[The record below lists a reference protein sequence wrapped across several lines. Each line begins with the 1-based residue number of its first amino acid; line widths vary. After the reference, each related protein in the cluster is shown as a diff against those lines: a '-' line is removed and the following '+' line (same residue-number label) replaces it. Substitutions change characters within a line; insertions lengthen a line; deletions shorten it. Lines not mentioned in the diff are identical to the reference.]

1 MNDQVVITGAGIVC
15 AIGLEASD
23 VWHRLL
29 DGKHGIHPVEDYDVS
44 GFANQM
50 AAQVHGL
57 NAESLDIHPRDSR
70 IMNRHSLMLMK
81 CAQDA
86 FQQAGF
92 HELQVPSDKIGFYA
106 GMGMVDYEIEDLLS
120 SVVKSLDAEGNLDY
134 ERFFSNGYH
143 EIFPLWPLS
152 MLNNISFCQ
161 AAIRLGICGENSVF
175 SPHADSGAQ
184 AIAEA
189 IAAVRSK
196 SSLAVLAGGVSEKIS
211 PLSLAREHLH
221 GKDGEWKPVL
231 GEGCGILSL
240 ELQSAADARG
250 ADYLASLSG
259 YGFAFGLDEGEAG
272 PTVNAIAH
280 SMQQAVESANVKPED
295 INLIITHG
303 DCTGTGNRNEVE
315 AIHDVFASCLDKI
328 KAFSAKGAIG
338 HLLAAAP
345 VVDAI
350 IGMQIL
356 KHGIIPATIKGPG
369 ATEPEGEQ
377 RIDVIFKEPFKE
389 DVTRILINCRSYEGQ
404 CASLVLEKVAGHR

>member
-1 MNDQVVITGAGIVC
+1 MDDRVVITGAGIVC
-15 AIGLEASD
+15 AIGFETAE
-23 VWHRLL
+23 VWDQLL
-29 DGKHGIHPVEDYDVS
+29 TGKHGIHPVEGYDVS

-70 IMNRHSLMLMK
+70 IMNKHSLMLIK

-92 HELQVPSDKIGFYA
+92 HEPQVPSDKIGFYA

-134 ERFFSNGYH
+134 ERFFLNGYH

-161 AAIRLGICGENSVF
+161 AAIRLGICGENTVF
-175 SPHADSGAQ
+175 SPHADSGVQ
-184 AIAEA
+184 AIVEA
-189 IAAVRSK
+189 ITVVRSK
-196 SSLAVLAGGVSEKIS
+196 NSLAVLAGGVSEKIS

-221 GKDGEWKPVL
+221 GKDGGWRTVL

-250 ADYLASLSG
+250 ADYLASVSG
-259 YGFAFGLDEGEAG
+259 YGFALEPNDEKAE
-272 PTVNAIAH
+272 PTDKTIAQ
-280 SMQQAVESANVKPED
+280 SMQQAVEAANVKPED

-328 KAFSAKGAIG
+328 KSFSTKGAIG

-369 ATEPEGEQ
+369 ATEPEGKQ

-389 DVTRILINCRSYEGQ
+389 DVNRILINCRSYEGQ
-404 CASLVLEKVAGHR
+404 CASLVLEKVADHR

>member
-1 MNDQVVITGAGIVC
+1 MNDRVVITGAGIVC

-70 IMNRHSLMLMK
+70 IMNKHSLMLMK

-92 HELQVPSDKIGFYA
+92 HEPQVPGDKIGFYA

-120 SVVKSLDAEGNLDY
+120 SVLKSMDTDGNLDY
-134 ERFFSNGYH
+134 ERFFSNGYQ
-143 EIFPLWPLS
+143 EIYPLWPLS

-161 AAIRLGICGENSVF
+161 VAIRLGICGDNTVF
-175 SPHADSGAQ
+175 SPHADSGVQ

-189 IAAVRSK
+189 IAAIRNRK
-196 SSLAVLAGGVSEKIS
+196 AVAALAGGVSEKVS
-211 PLSLAREHLH
+211 PLSLARELLLER
-221 GKDGEWKPVL
+221 KDGNRTVL
-231 GEGCGILSL
+231 GEGCGMLSL
-240 ELQSAADARG
+240 ELQSSADARG
-250 ADYLASLSG
+250 AGYGASVSG
-259 YGFAFGLDEGEAG
+259 YGFAFDPGEDEAALV
-272 PTVNAIAH
+272 VNAIAH
-280 SMQQAVESANVKPED
+280 SMQQAVGAANLKPED
-295 INLIITHG
+295 IDLIITHG
-303 DCTGTGNRNEVE
+303 DLAGAGNKSEIE
-315 AIHDVFASCLDKI
+315 AIHEVFASCLDKI
-328 KAFSAKGAIG
+328 RGFSTKGAIG

-350 IGMQIL
+350 FGMQIFEQ
-356 KHGIIPATIKGPG
+356 GVVPATIKGTG
-369 ATEPEGEQ
+369 SVEAEDNMGFHVITGEPLTS
-377 RIDVIFKEPFKE
+377 DVRK
-389 DVTRILINCRSYEGQ
+389 ILINCQSHEGQ
-404 CASLVLEKVAGHR
+404 CASLILEKVA

>member
-1 MNDQVVITGAGIVC
+1 MDDRVVITGAGIVC

-57 NAESLDIHPRDSR
+57 NAESLNIHPRDSR

-92 HELQVPSDKIGFYA
+92 YEPPVPGDKIGFYA

-134 ERFFSNGYH
+134 ERFFSNGYQ

-175 SPHADSGAQ
+175 SPHADSGVQ

-189 IAAVRSK
+189 IASVRNRK
-196 SSLAVLAGGVSEKIS
+196 AAAALAGGVSEKVS
-211 PLSLAREHLH
+211 PLSLAREQLL
-221 GKDGEWKPVL
+221 GRKDGNSIIL
-231 GEGCGILSL
+231 GEGCGMLSF
-240 ELQSAADARG
+240 ELQSSADARG
-250 ADYLASLSG
+250 VDYGSSISG
-259 YGFAFGLDEGEAG
+259 YGLAFDPDEGEAG

-280 SMQQAVESANVKPED
+280 SMQQAVETANVKPED

-328 KAFSAKGAIG
+328 KSFSTKGAIG

-356 KHGIIPATIKGPG
+356 KRGIIPACIKGPSPIEAEDKSRFHVITG
-369 ATEPEGEQ
+369 EPL
-377 RIDVIFKEPFKE
+377 KE
-389 DVTRILINCRSYEGQ
+389 DVRKILINCQSYEGQ
-404 CASLVLEKVAGHR
+404 CASLILEKIAGHR